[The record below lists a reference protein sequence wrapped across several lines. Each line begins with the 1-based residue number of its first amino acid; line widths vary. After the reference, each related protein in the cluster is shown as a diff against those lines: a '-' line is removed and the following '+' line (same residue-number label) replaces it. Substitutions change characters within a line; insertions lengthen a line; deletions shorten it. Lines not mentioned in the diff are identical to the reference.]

1 MIHKGYQDL
10 IYEIKMSSCQMQPN
24 DALINFYI
32 DMERIKDH
40 FTSPQ
45 PKRRK
50 ITLMQTTTS
59 LSIPKALE
67 KNKVLYLFSFYWFFH
82 MGTSYQLRW
91 GLYILNISFLPFFS
105 YIPVRLCF
113 EVVSTS
119 PNLKY
124 LQLSEKKYRFCF

>member
-67 KNKVLYLFSFYWFFH
+67 KNKVLYLFSFY
-82 MGTSYQLRW
+82 
-91 GLYILNISFLPFFS
+91 
-105 YIPVRLCF
+105 
-113 EVVSTS
+113 
-119 PNLKY
+119 
-124 LQLSEKKYRFCF
+124 